1 MAPGS
6 SPGRVHRQTAQPDG
20 CVLQC
25 HAIRSAPAVRS
36 EQPTFMR
43 TSELSAATPS
53 SRLPP
58 GPPQPPSEVSDG
70 LFQLGRRLA
79 GAHPLLTDS
88 VLAAALLLL
97 SNGGWPAPG
106 SPAPR
111 VPFSRSPL

>member
-1 MAPGS
+1 MAQAHPL
-6 SPGRVHRQTAQPDG
+6 VEYIVKTDQLDG

-25 HAIRSAPAVRS
+25 HAIRSVRAVRS

-43 TSELSAATPS
+43 TTELSAATPS
-53 SRLPP
+53 SILPP

-79 GAHPLLTDS
+79 GIHPLLTDS

-97 SNGGWPAPG
+97 STWWLAG
-106 SPAPR
+106 SR
-111 VPFSRSPL
+111 FSGTRLPFSRSPL